1 MGLDPSILK
10 TLPIWFVAFLFSS
23 TFHEAAHAFVGMKL
37 GDPTAED
44 QVTLDPTPHVRREP
58 FGMILMPLVSFFFY
72 GGQWMLGWAS
82 APYDPRWA
90 SRYPKRSA
98 LVAAAG
104 PLANLLLCGLA
115 MLGMRIGLAKGFF
128 LPPTTSFGLDSL
140 VVGAAGRATAMSTF
154 LSVLFSMNLLLGTFN
169 LMPFPPLDGH
179 AIVPLALSDRL
190 AHRWSALFDGP
201 GRMLGLFVAMLIH
214 QQIFSAIFFAVVA
227 HVYG

>member
-1 MGLDPSILK
+1 MGFDPSILK

-58 FGMILMPLVSFFFY
+58 FGMIVMPLVSFFLY

-90 SRYPKRSA
+90 SRHPKRA
-98 LVAAAG
+98 AVMAAAG
-104 PLANLLLCGLA
+104 PLADLLLCGLA
-115 MLGMRIGLAKGFF
+115 IGVMRIGLAKGFF
-128 LPPTTSFGLDSL
+128 LPPTTDFGLDCL
-140 VVGAAGRATAMSTF
+140 VVGQGGRATALSTF
-154 LSVLFSMNLLLGTFN
+154 VSVLFSTNLVLGTFN

-179 AIVPLALSDRL
+179 AVVPLALSDRL
-190 AHRWSALFDGP
+190 ARRWQELFEGP
-201 GRMLGLFVAMLIH
+201 GRMLGLVAAVLLH
-214 QQIFSAIFFAVVA
+214 QQIFTSIFFAVVA
-227 HVYG
+227 QVYG